1 MQHSTK
7 FRVKVA
13 GVALTAVLAGAGTV
27 GVASATSVFGFAKHG
42 ADKVQPEDAAGH
54 ARKGADNPAGHARK
68 GADNP
73 AGHARKGADN
83 PAGHA
88 RRGADDNHVEDAPN
102 HG

>member
-1 MQHSTK
+1 MQQSTK

-42 ADKVQPEDAAGH
+42 ADNVQPEDAAGH
-54 ARKGADNPAGHARK
+54 ARRGADDPAGHIRQGR
-68 GADNP
+68 GAD
-73 AGHARKGADN
+73 D

-88 RRGADDNHVEDAPN
+88 RRGADDHHAEDAPN